1 MDLKKIRLEQGL
13 TQQAVADG
21 IGCSPNVY
29 SRYEREER
37 TPSVDVILSL
47 ADFFGV
53 TLDYLFG
60 RDISSIAALSP
71 YESQLVIASRGADKR
86 AKEDALDTLQKHQI
100 EKGVQ
105 KRA

>member
-1 MDLKKIRLEQGL
+1 MELKKIRQEQGL

-21 IGCSPNVY
+21 IGCSANVY

-37 TPSVDVILSL
+37 EPSIEVILSL

-60 RDISSIAALSP
+60 RDSSSISSLSS
-71 YESQLVIASRGADKR
+71 YENQLVIASRGADDR
-86 AKEDALDTLQKHQI
+86 AKEDALDTLLKHQM
-100 EKGVQ
+100 EKGLI